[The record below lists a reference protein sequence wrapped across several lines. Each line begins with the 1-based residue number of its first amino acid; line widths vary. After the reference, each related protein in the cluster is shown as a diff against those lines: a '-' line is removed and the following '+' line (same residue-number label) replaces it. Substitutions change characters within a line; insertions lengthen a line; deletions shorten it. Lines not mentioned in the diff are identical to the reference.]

1 MKQAR
6 EYPQVKVSKKAEYAI
21 IKGHP
26 WVYFNEIT
34 EAQPFENGELVDVVS
49 QKGSYLGTGFANEN
63 SKIRVRLIS
72 RNANDKFDEAFFE
85 RRLRHAID
93 YRKTVM
99 GDDFSNCRLIF
110 GEADSFPGLTV
121 DRFGD
126 ILVAQV
132 LSLGIEK
139 RKKMLFEL
147 LAKIFAQDNQPIR
160 GIYERN
166 DVAIRELEGMEQY
179 KGFFPLEG
187 YPIPDSTET
196 TITENGITY
205 AVDFENGQKTGFF
218 LDQKYNRLAVAKLSR
233 GKRVL
238 DCFTH
243 TGSFGLSAA
252 KGGAEYVLSVDIS
265 ESAVEMAQKNAK
277 ANGLD
282 GKVEYLAANVFDL
295 LPKLSEGE
303 MINRYGKFDFIILDP
318 PAFTKS
324 RQTVESAM
332 RGYKEINLRAMRLL
346 PRGGYLATCSCS
358 HFMTEQL
365 FVKMLHQAAAD
376 AGVSLRQIEARQQSP
391 DHPILWNVEETNYL
405 KFYLFQVV

>member
-1 MKQAR
+1 M
-6 EYPQVKVSKKAEYAI
+6 
-21 IKGHP
+21 
-26 WVYFNEIT
+26 
-34 EAQPFENGELVDVVS
+34 
-49 QKGSYLGTGFANEN
+49 
-63 SKIRVRLIS
+63 
-72 RNANDKFDEAFFE
+72 
-85 RRLRHAID
+85 
-93 YRKTVM
+93 
-99 GDDFSNCRLIF
+99 

-126 ILVAQV
+126 ILVAQI

-243 TGSFGLSAA
+243 TGSFGLNAA

-277 ANGLD
+277 ANGW
-282 GKVEYLAANVFDL
+282 
-295 LPKLSEGE
+295 
-303 MINRYGKFDFIILDP
+303 
-318 PAFTKS
+318 
-324 RQTVESAM
+324 
-332 RGYKEINLRAMRLL
+332 
-346 PRGGYLATCSCS
+346 
-358 HFMTEQL
+358 
-365 FVKMLHQAAAD
+365 
-376 AGVSLRQIEARQQSP
+376 IER
-391 DHPILWNVEETNYL
+391 
-405 KFYLFQVV
+405 

>member
-6 EYPQVKVSKKAEYAI
+6 EYPQVKVSKKAEHAI

-49 QKGSYLGTGFANEN
+49 QKGRYLGTGFANEN

-243 TGSFGLSAA
+243 TGSFGLNAA

>member
-6 EYPQVKVSKKAEYAI
+6 EYPQVKVSKKAEHAI

-34 EAQPFENGELVDVVS
+34 EAHPFENGELVDVVS

-218 LDQKYNRLAVAKLSR
+218 LDQKYNRLAMQRICK

-243 TGSFGLSAA
+243 MGTFALNAGIAGATEVTGL
-252 KGGAEYVLSVDIS
+252 DIS
-265 ESAVEMAQKNAK
+265 EYAVSQATENAK
-277 ANGLD
+277 RNGLED
-282 GKVEYLAANVFDL
+282 RVTFRCANVFDE
-295 LPKLSEGE
+295 LPRLAEAGE
-303 MINRYGKFDFIILDP
+303 KYDVVILDP

-324 RQTVESAM
+324 RQATKNAIK
-332 RGYKEINLRAMRLL
+332 GYREINIKGLKLVKD
-346 PRGGYLATCSCS
+346 GGYLATCSCS
-358 HFMTEQL
+358 HFMTQEL
-365 FVKMLHQAAAD
+365 LAKTVREAARNAHKR
-376 AGVSLRQIEARQQSP
+376 LRQVEFRTQSP
-391 DHPILWNVEETNYL
+391 DHPILWAADESYYL
-405 KFYLFQVV
+405 KFFIFQVVDEK

>member
-6 EYPQVKVSKKAEYAI
+6 EYPQVKVSKKAEHAI

-72 RNANDKFDEAFFE
+72 RNANDKFDEAFLE

-147 LAKIFAQDNQPIR
+147 LAEIFAQDNQPIR

-218 LDQKYNRLAVAKLSR
+218 LDQKYNRLAIQKLCK
-233 GKRVL
+233 GARVL

-243 TGSFGLSAA
+243 TGSFALNAGIAGAA
-252 KGGAEYVLSVDIS
+252 EVTGVDAS
-265 ESAVEMAQKNAK
+265 ELAVHQASENAK
-277 ANGLD
+277 LNGLED
-282 GKVEYLAANVFDL
+282 RVKFICEDVFEL
-295 LPKLSEGE
+295 LPELEKKGE
-303 MINRYGKFDFIILDP
+303 KYDVVILDP

-324 RQTVESAM
+324 RNSIKNAV
-332 RGYKEINLRAMRLL
+332 RGYREINLRAMKLVKD
-346 PRGGYLATCSCS
+346 RGFLATCSCS
-358 HFMTEQL
+358 HFMDYEL
-365 FVKMLHQAAAD
+365 FTQTIGQAARNAHKR
-376 AGVSLRQIEARQQSP
+376 LRQVEFRTQAP
-391 DHPILWNVEETNYL
+391 DHPILWGAGDSYYL
-405 KFYLFQVV
+405 KFYIFQVCEE

>member
-6 EYPQVKVSKKAEYAI
+6 EYPQVKVSKKAEHAI

-243 TGSFGLSAA
+243 TGSFGLNAA

-282 GKVEYLAANVFDL
+282 RKVEYLAANVFDL

-332 RGYKEINLRAMRLL
+332 RGYKEINLRAMRLV